1 MSNDAIG
8 IGEPFPP
15 GISAKD
21 RRWALLQW
29 LSAKLQ
35 QAPYEEILDAAR
47 QFEKYIVG
55 DIEGRGAR
63 VVPWPRIAGAA
74 SQSATVPNVFRKNS
88 SSSVMVL
95 RQALGAQ
102 RSGGRNRRRS

>member
-8 IGEPFPP
+8 IGEPSPP

-47 QFEKYIVG
+47 QFEEYIVG
-55 DIEGRGAR
+55 DIEGPEVSEEAIDN
-63 VVPWPRIAGAA
+63 IAKNLDSAA
-74 SQSATVPNVFRKNS
+74 SKIVAASAKEKEPSEF
-88 SSSVMVL
+88 
-95 RQALGAQ
+95 A
-102 RSGGRNRRRS
+102 

>member
-8 IGEPFPP
+8 IGEPSPP

-29 LSAKLQ
+29 LSVKLP

-47 QFEKYIVG
+47 QFEEYIVG
-55 DIEGRGAR
+55 DIEGRQVSEEAIDNSAKPDPA
-63 VVPWPRIAGAA
+63 VSKIVTA
-74 SQSATVPNVFRKNS
+74 SAKEEEPSEYV
-88 SSSVMVL
+88 
-95 RQALGAQ
+95 
-102 RSGGRNRRRS
+102 

>member
-8 IGEPFPP
+8 IGEPSPP

-21 RRWALLQW
+21 RRWAILQW

-55 DIEGRGAR
+55 DIEGRQVTEEAIDNSAK
-63 VVPWPRIAGAA
+63 PDPAA
-74 SQSATVPNVFRKNS
+74 VSKIVTASAKEEEPS
-88 SSSVMVL
+88 EY
-95 RQALGAQ
+95 A
-102 RSGGRNRRRS
+102 